1 MNKSKRIKSA
11 GRDCARAAREARYAR
26 DAERFG
32 PAMKRE
38 WTFEDAVKAQFTL
51 HGGRHWIEKDDAPDY
66 VARSKAKPRAKDWD
80 AHATYGG
87 VKRQKQRVSRFA
99 PANLELMKAALEAA
113 WL

>member
-1 MNKSKRIKSA
+1 MNKSKRIIRA
-11 GRDCARAAREARYAR
+11 GRDCARAKREARYAR

-32 PAMKRE
+32 SPCGRK
-38 WTFEDAVKAQFTL
+38 WTFDSEAGRFTL

-87 VKRQKQRVSRFA
+87 VKRQKPRVSRYA
-99 PANLELMKAALEAA
+99 PANLETMKAALEAA